1 MKSIAR
7 FSNSL
12 PEYLSNRCETVNG
25 VIRNRRKNGKLV
37 NRKTTQTDECS
48 RRNSKLTDEF
58 ST

>member
-12 PEYLSNRCETVNG
+12 TEFLSNRCETVNG
-25 VIRNRRKNGKLV
+25 VIRNKYKNGKLV
-37 NRKTTQTDECS
+37 NGKTTQTDDCS
-48 RRNSKLTDEF
+48 RGDRKSTDDF